1 MAASVQGGRIG
12 NLPAEANVFVGRRRE
27 LGRIT
32 ELLRTER
39 LVTLT
44 GPGGVGKSRLALRS
58 AHAAKA
64 DFPGGVWLVELSELR
79 DPDLLTNTVAQATRL
94 TEQTLRPLLQA
105 VSEHLAGAPVLL
117 VLDTCEH
124 VLDECAR
131 VVQEL
136 LAHVPQL
143 RVLATSRQQL
153 GVPGEHLLTVA
164 PLPLGERDDAVALFA
179 ARAVAAVPAF
189 TLTDDNRADV
199 TAICARLDG
208 IPLALE
214 LAAVRLRGFPLQRL
228 LEGLDSRFDLLV
240 SHARPRLARHQTL
253 RTAIGWSH
261 ELCTPLER
269 LLWARLSVFAGGWD
283 VEAAEFVCHGGPLDP
298 EEILPLLASLTE
310 KSIITMD
317 GDGAAV
323 RYRMLDTVR
332 SFGAEWLTGLGE
344 AEAVRLRHR
353 DYFRWIARQGE
364 AEWLGP
370 GQRMWA
376 ERLTAEHANLRLA
389 IEQCLTAAEPEV
401 ALELTG
407 SLWFFWFACGFAEEG
422 RTYLERAL
430 RRAPEDGG
438 PEHTLAVWAHR
449 LVTVVPDDLEAA
461 ESVSAAYVWLAE
473 ERRLPVPALPLTGA
487 SLAVRGESARS
498 AVLYGSARQAPSGDG
513 GAEFFQLLTLAV
525 QAYLLASQAAFER
538 CAAVAERLRAEC
550 AKRGELWMRAWG
562 DFFVSLAGI
571 GLGHPHEAVRS
582 AREALAAKWRVHD
595 RIGAAAVA
603 DLLVVAQA
611 AQGEDELAAHL
622 LGVSRRLWFAAG
634 LPQLGRPDRTVF
646 HREYERR
653 LRTSLGDTRFTEAV
667 TAGRELGSEAA
678 VAWALGGA
686 LDGADGVGGGDGAD
700 GAGGSRGP
708 GGSGGPEDSSEPGDS
723 HGPEGPGDPG
733 MSGAPGA

>member
-12 NLPAEANVFVGRRRE
+12 NLPAEANVFVGRQLE
-27 LGRIT
+27 LAEIAG
-32 ELLRTER
+32 LLGTER

-44 GPGGVGKSRLALRS
+44 GSGGVGKSRLALRA

-64 DFPGGVWLVELSELR
+64 AFPGGTWLVELSELR
-79 DPDLLTNTVAQATRL
+79 DPELLTNTVAAATRL

-105 VSEHLAGAPVLL
+105 VCEHLAGAPVLL

-136 LAHVPQL
+136 LANVEDL
-143 RVLATSRQQL
+143 RVLATSRQPL
-153 GVPGEHLLTVA
+153 GVPGEHLLTVS
-164 PLPLGERDDAVALFA
+164 PLPLGERDDAVALFT
-179 ARAVAAVPAF
+179 ARAAAAVPSFAVTDGNRAHVAAV
-189 TLTDDNRADV
+189 
-199 TAICARLDG
+199 CARLDG

-214 LAAVRLRGFPLQRL
+214 LAAVRLRGFPLDRL

-240 SHARPRLARHQTL
+240 SPARPRLARHQTL

-283 VEAAEFVCHGGPLDP
+283 VESAEFVCHGGPLDA
-298 EEILPLLASLTE
+298 EDILALLASLTE
-310 KSIITMD
+310 KSIVTRD
-317 GDGAAV
+317 GEGAAV

-344 AEAVRLRHR
+344 QETVRRRHR

-389 IEQCLTAAEPEV
+389 VEECLAAPEPTT
-401 ALELTG
+401 ALELAG
-407 SLWFFWFACGFAEEG
+407 CLWYFWFACGFTEEG
-422 RTYLERAL
+422 RAYLERAL
-430 RRAPEDGG
+430 RRAPDGAG
-438 PEHTLAVWAHR
+438 PEHTLAIWAHR

-498 AVLYGSARQAPSGDG
+498 AVLYGRIGQAPAADG
-513 GAEFFQLLTLAV
+513 GAEFFQLLTLAL

-538 CAAVAERLRAEC
+538 CAAVAERLRADC
-550 AKRGELWMRAWG
+550 AKLGELWMRAWG
-562 DFFVSLAGI
+562 DFFLALAAI
-571 GLGHPHEAVRS
+571 GLGHLDEAVHS
-582 AREALAAKWRVHD
+582 AREALTAKWRVHD
-595 RIGAAAVA
+595 RLGAAAVA

-611 AQGEDELAAHL
+611 SRGEEELAARL
-622 LGVSRRLWFAAG
+622 LGISRRLWYAAG
-634 LPQLGRPDRTVF
+634 LPQLGRSDKTVF

-653 LRTSLGDTRFTEAV
+653 LRAALGDARFTEAV
-667 TAGRELGSEAA
+667 REGRELSQDAA
-678 VAWALGGA
+678 IALALGGVRVDVDD
-686 LDGADGVGGGDGAD
+686 L
-700 GAGGSRGP
+700 
-708 GGSGGPEDSSEPGDS
+708 
-723 HGPEGPGDPG
+723 
-733 MSGAPGA
+733 

>member
-1 MAASVQGGRIG
+1 VQGGRIG
-12 NLPAEANVFVGRRRE
+12 NLPAEANAFVGRQLE
-27 LGRIT
+27 LAEMAG
-32 ELLRTER
+32 LLGTER

-44 GPGGVGKSRLALRS
+44 GPGGVGKSRLALRA

-64 DFPGGVWLVELSELR
+64 GLPGGAWLVELSELR

-105 VSEHLAGAPVLL
+105 VCEHLAGAPVLL

-136 LAHVPQL
+136 LANVPEL
-143 RVLATSRQQL
+143 RVLATSRQPL
-153 GVPGEHLLTVA
+153 GVPGEHLLSVA
-164 PLPLGERDDAVALFA
+164 PLPLGERDDAVALFT
-179 ARAVAAVPAF
+179 ARAAAAVPSFALTDANRAHVAAV
-189 TLTDDNRADV
+189 
-199 TAICARLDG
+199 CARLDG

-214 LAAVRLRGFPLQRL
+214 LAAVRLRGFPLHRL

-240 SHARPRLARHQTL
+240 SPARPRLARHQTL

-283 VEAAEFVCHGGPLDP
+283 VEAAEFVCHSGPLDA
-298 EEILPLLASLTE
+298 EEILALLASLTE
-310 KSIITMD
+310 KSIVTRD
-317 GDGAAV
+317 GEGAAV

-344 AEAVRLRHR
+344 AEAVRRRHR

-389 IEQCLTAAEPEV
+389 IEECLTAPEPET

-407 SLWFFWFACGFAEEG
+407 SLWFFWFACGFTEEG
-422 RTYLERAL
+422 RTSLERAL
-430 RRAPEDGG
+430 RRAPDGNG

-473 ERRLPVPALPLTGA
+473 ERQLPVPALPLTGA

-498 AVLYGSARQAPSGDG
+498 AVLYGPVGQAPAGDG
-513 GAEFFQLLTLAV
+513 GAEFFQLLTLAL

-538 CAAVAERLRAEC
+538 CAAVAERLRTEC

-571 GLGHPHEAVRS
+571 GLGHPDEAVHS

-595 RIGAAAVA
+595 RLGAAAVA

-611 AQGEDELAAHL
+611 SRGEEELAARL
-622 LGVSRRLWFAAG
+622 LGISRRLWHAAG

-653 LRTSLGDTRFTEAV
+653 LRASLGDARFAEAV
-667 TAGRELGSEAA
+667 REGRELSPDAA
-678 VAWALGGA
+678 IALALGGA
-686 LDGADGVGGGDGAD
+686 ADV
-700 GAGGSRGP
+700 
-708 GGSGGPEDSSEPGDS
+708 SGL
-723 HGPEGPGDPG
+723 
-733 MSGAPGA
+733 

>member
-12 NLPAEANVFVGRRRE
+12 NLPAETNAFVGRQLE
-27 LGRIT
+27 LAEMAG
-32 ELLRTER
+32 LLGTER

-44 GPGGVGKSRLALRS
+44 GPGGVGKSRLALRA
-58 AHAAKA
+58 AHAGKA
-64 DFPGGVWLVELSELR
+64 GFPGGAWLVELSELK
-79 DPDLLTNTVAQATRL
+79 DADLLTNTVAQATRL

-105 VSEHLAGAPVLL
+105 VCEHLAGAPVLL

-131 VVQEL
+131 VAQEL
-136 LAHVPQL
+136 LASIPEL
-143 RVLATSRQQL
+143 RILATSRQPL

-164 PLPLGERDDAVALFA
+164 PLPLGERDDAVALFT
-179 ARAVAAVPAF
+179 ARAAAAVPSFALTDANRAHVAAV
-189 TLTDDNRADV
+189 
-199 TAICARLDG
+199 CARLDG

-214 LAAVRLRGFPLQRL
+214 LAAVRLRGFPLNRL

-240 SHARPRLARHQTL
+240 SPARPRLARHQTL
-253 RTAIGWSH
+253 RTTIGWSH

-283 VEAAEFVCHGGPLDP
+283 VEAAEFVCHGGPLDA
-298 EEILPLLASLTE
+298 EEILALLASLTE
-310 KSIITMD
+310 KSIVTRD
-317 GDGAAV
+317 GEGAAV

-344 AEAVRLRHR
+344 AEAVRRRHR

-370 GQRMWA
+370 GQRVWA

-389 IEQCLTAAEPEV
+389 IEECLTAPEPET

-407 SLWFFWFACGFAEEG
+407 TLWFFWFACGFAEEG

-430 RRAPEDGG
+430 RNTPEGGG
-438 PEHTLAVWAHR
+438 PEHTLAAWAHR

-498 AVLYGSARQAPSGDG
+498 AVLYGSVRQAPAGDG

-571 GLGHPHEAVRS
+571 GLGHPDEAVLS

-611 AQGEDELAAHL
+611 SRGEEELAARL
-622 LGVSRRLWFAAG
+622 LGISRRLWAAAG

-646 HREYERR
+646 HREFERR
-653 LRTSLGDTRFTEAV
+653 LRASLGDARFTEAV
-667 TAGRELGSEAA
+667 REGRELGPDAA
-678 VAWALGGA
+678 IALALGGV
-686 LDGADGVGGGDGAD
+686 ADV
-700 GAGGSRGP
+700 
-708 GGSGGPEDSSEPGDS
+708 SGL
-723 HGPEGPGDPG
+723 
-733 MSGAPGA
+733 

>member
-1 MAASVQGGRIG
+1 MAASVQGGRTG
-12 NLPAEANVFVGRRRE
+12 NLPAEANSFIGRRAE
-27 LGRIT
+27 LT
-32 ELLRTER
+32 EIAGLLGTER

-44 GPGGVGKSRLALRS
+44 GPGGVGKSRLALRA
-58 AHAAKA
+58 AHAARA
-64 DFPGGVWLVELSELR
+64 GLPGGAWLVELSELR
-79 DPDLLTNTVAQATRL
+79 NPDLLTNAVAQATRL
-94 TEQTLRPLLQA
+94 AEQTLRPLLQA
-105 VSEHLAGAPVLL
+105 VCEHLEGAPVLL

-131 VVQEL
+131 VVREL
-136 LAHVPQL
+136 LANVPQL
-143 RVLATSRQQL
+143 RVLTTSRQPL
-153 GVPGEHLLTVA
+153 GVPGEQLLAVA
-164 PLPLGERDDAVALFA
+164 PLPLGEREDAVALFA
-179 ARAVAAVPAF
+179 ARAAAAEPSFALTDANRARVAAV
-189 TLTDDNRADV
+189 
-199 TAICARLDG
+199 CARLDG

-214 LAAVRLRGFPLQRL
+214 LAAVRLRGLPLDRL
-228 LEGLDSRFDLLV
+228 LEGLGSRFDLLV
-240 SHARPRLARHQTL
+240 SPARPRPARHQTL

-298 EEILPLLASLTE
+298 EEILALLASLTE
-310 KSIITMD
+310 KSIVARD
-317 GDGAAV
+317 DQESPV

-344 AEAVRLRHR
+344 GEAVRRRHR

-376 ERLTAEHANLRLA
+376 ERLSAEHANLRLA
-389 IEQCLTAAEPEV
+389 VEECLTAPEPET

-422 RTYLERAL
+422 RAFLERAL
-430 RRAPEDGG
+430 HRAPKEGG

-473 ERRLPVPALPLTGA
+473 ERQLPVPALPLTGA

-498 AVLYGSARQAPSGDG
+498 AVLYGSVGQAPAGDG
-513 GAEFFQLLTLAV
+513 GAEFFQLLTLAL
-525 QAYLLASQAAFER
+525 QAYLLAGQAAFER

-550 AKRGELWMRAWG
+550 AERGELWMRAWG

-571 GLGHPHEAVRS
+571 GLGRAEEAVRH
-582 AREALAAKWRVHD
+582 ARAALAAKWRVHD
-595 RIGAAAVA
+595 RLGAAAVA
-603 DLLVVAQA
+603 DLLVAAQA
-611 AQGEDELAAHL
+611 ARGEDELAARL
-622 LGVSRRLWFAAG
+622 LGVSRRLWYAAG

-646 HREYERR
+646 HREYERL
-653 LRTSLGDTRFTEAV
+653 LRASLGDARFSEV
-667 TAGRELGSEAA
+667 VSEGRELGPDAA
-678 VAWALGGA
+678 IALALGGA
-686 LDGADGVGGGDGAD
+686 LDASDL
-700 GAGGSRGP
+700 
-708 GGSGGPEDSSEPGDS
+708 
-723 HGPEGPGDPG
+723 
-733 MSGAPGA
+733 

>member
-12 NLPAEANVFVGRRRE
+12 NLPAEANAFVGRRRE
-27 LGRIT
+27 LADIAG
-32 ELLRTER
+32 LLGAER

-44 GPGGVGKSRLALRS
+44 GPGGVGKSRLALRA
-58 AHAAKA
+58 AHAVTAG
-64 DFPGGVWLVELSELR
+64 FPGGTWLVELSDLR
-79 DPDLLTNTVAQATRL
+79 DPDLLTNVVAQATRL

-105 VSEHLAGAPVLL
+105 LCEHLAGAPVLL

-124 VLDECAR
+124 VLDACAR
-131 VVQEL
+131 VVREL
-136 LAHVPQL
+136 LAGVPEL
-143 RVLATSRQQL
+143 RVLATSRQPL
-153 GVPGEHLLTVA
+153 GVPGEQLLTVA

-179 ARAVAAVPAF
+179 ARAAAALPAF
-189 TLTDDNRADV
+189 TLTDANRADV
-199 TAICARLDG
+199 AAVCTRLDG

-214 LAAVRLRGFPLQRL
+214 LAAVRLRGLPLHRL
-228 LEGLDSRFDLLV
+228 LEGLGSRFDLLV
-240 SHARPRLARHQTL
+240 SPARPRPARHQTL

-261 ELCTPLER
+261 ELCTPPER

-283 VEAAEFVCHGGPLDP
+283 VEAAEFVCHGGPLAP
-298 EEILPLLASLTE
+298 EEIHALLGSLGE
-310 KSIITMD
+310 KSIIARD
-317 GDGAAV
+317 GGGTAV

-344 AEAVRLRHR
+344 VEAVRRRHR

-376 ERLTAEHANLRLA
+376 ERLSLEHANLRLA
-389 IEQCLTAAEPEV
+389 IEECLTAPEPGT

-430 RRAPEDGG
+430 RHAPGDNG
-438 PEHTLAVWAHR
+438 PEHALAVWAHR

-498 AVLYGSARQAPSGDG
+498 AVLYGSVGQAPAEDG
-513 GAEFFQLLTLAV
+513 GAEFFQLLTLAL
-525 QAYLLASQAAFER
+525 QAYLLAGQAAFER

-550 AKRGELWMRAWG
+550 AERGELWMRAWG
-562 DFFVSLAGI
+562 DFFVSLARA
-571 GLGHPHEAVRS
+571 GLGHPDDAVRS
-582 AREALAAKWRVHD
+582 AREALTAKWRVHD
-595 RIGAAAVA
+595 RIGAAAVT
-603 DLLVVAQA
+603 DLLVVAHA
-611 AQGEDELAAHL
+611 ARGEDELAARL
-622 LGVSRRLWFAAG
+622 LGVSRRLWHTAG

-653 LRTSLGDTRFTEAV
+653 LRTSLGEARFLEAV
-667 TAGRELGSEAA
+667 RAGGMLGPEEAVEL
-678 VAWALGGA
+678 ALGGA
-686 LDGADGVGGGDGAD
+686 L
-700 GAGGSRGP
+700 
-708 GGSGGPEDSSEPGDS
+708 
-723 HGPEGPGDPG
+723 EGFEV
-733 MSGAPGA
+733 

>member
-12 NLPAEANVFVGRRRE
+12 NLPAEANVFVGRQLE
-27 LGRIT
+27 LAEIAG
-32 ELLRTER
+32 LLGTER

-44 GPGGVGKSRLALRS
+44 GSGGVGKSRLALRA

-64 DFPGGVWLVELSELR
+64 AFPGGTWLVELSELR
-79 DPDLLTNTVAQATRL
+79 DPELLTNTVAAATRL

-105 VSEHLAGAPVLL
+105 VCEHLAGAPVLL

-136 LAHVPQL
+136 LANVEDL
-143 RVLATSRQQL
+143 RVLATSRQPL
-153 GVPGEHLLTVA
+153 GVPGEHLLTVS
-164 PLPLGERDDAVALFA
+164 PLPLGERDDAVALFT
-179 ARAVAAVPAF
+179 ARAAAAVPSFAVTDGNRAHVAAV
-189 TLTDDNRADV
+189 
-199 TAICARLDG
+199 CARLDG

-214 LAAVRLRGFPLQRL
+214 LAAVRLRGFPLDRL

-240 SHARPRLARHQTL
+240 SPARPRLARHQTL

-283 VEAAEFVCHGGPLDP
+283 VESAEFVCHGGPLDA
-298 EEILPLLASLTE
+298 EDILALLASLTE
-310 KSIITMD
+310 KSIVTRD
-317 GDGAAV
+317 GEGAAV

-344 AEAVRLRHR
+344 QETVRRRHR

-389 IEQCLTAAEPEV
+389 VEECLAAPEPTT
-401 ALELTG
+401 ALELAG
-407 SLWFFWFACGFAEEG
+407 CLWYFWFACGFTEEG
-422 RTYLERAL
+422 RAYLERAL
-430 RRAPEDGG
+430 RRAPDGAG
-438 PEHTLAVWAHR
+438 PEHTLAIWAHR

-498 AVLYGSARQAPSGDG
+498 AVLYGRIGQAPAADG
-513 GAEFFQLLTLAV
+513 GAEFFQLLTLAL

-538 CAAVAERLRAEC
+538 CAAVAERLRADC
-550 AKRGELWMRAWG
+550 AKLGELWMRAWG
-562 DFFVSLAGI
+562 DFFLALAAI
-571 GLGHPHEAVRS
+571 GLGHLDEAVRS
-582 AREALAAKWRVHD
+582 AREALTAKWRVHD
-595 RIGAAAVA
+595 QLGAAAVA

-611 AQGEDELAAHL
+611 SRGEAELAARL
-622 LGVSRRLWFAAG
+622 LGISRRLWYAAG
-634 LPQLGRPDRTVF
+634 LPQLGRSDKTVF

-653 LRTSLGDTRFTEAV
+653 LRAALGDARFTEAV
-667 TAGRELGSEAA
+667 REGRELSQDAA
-678 VAWALGGA
+678 IALALGGVRVDVDD
-686 LDGADGVGGGDGAD
+686 L
-700 GAGGSRGP
+700 
-708 GGSGGPEDSSEPGDS
+708 
-723 HGPEGPGDPG
+723 
-733 MSGAPGA
+733 

>member
-1 MAASVQGGRIG
+1 MAASVQGGRTG
-12 NLPAEANVFVGRRRE
+12 NLPAEPNAFVGREAE
-27 LGRIT
+27 LAEIAG
-32 ELLRTER
+32 LLGTER

-44 GPGGVGKSRLALRS
+44 GPGGVGKSRLALRA
-58 AHAAKA
+58 AHAACA
-64 DFPGGVWLVELSELR
+64 GFPGGAWLVELSELR
-79 DPDLLTNTVAQATRL
+79 DPDLLVNAVAQATRS
-94 TEQTLRPLLQA
+94 TEQTLRPLLET
-105 VSEHLAGAPVLL
+105 VCEHLAGAPLLL

-136 LAHVPQL
+136 LARVARL
-143 RVLATSRQQL
+143 RVLATSRQPL
-153 GVPGEHLLTVA
+153 GVPGERLLTVA
-164 PLPLGERDDAVALFA
+164 PLPLGEHDDAVALFT
-179 ARAVAAVPAF
+179 ARAAAAVSSF
-189 TLTDDNRADV
+189 TLTEANRPHVA
-199 TAICARLDG
+199 AICARLDG

-214 LAAVRLRGFPLQRL
+214 IAAVRLRGFPLDRL

-240 SHARPRLARHQTL
+240 SPARPRLARHQTL

-283 VEAAEFVCHGGPLDP
+283 VEAAEFVCHGGPLDA
-298 EEILPLLASLTE
+298 EEILVLLASLTE
-310 KSIITMD
+310 KSIVTRE

-332 SFGAEWLTGLGE
+332 SFGAEWLAELGE
-344 AEAVRLRHR
+344 EEALRRRHR
-353 DYFRWIARQGE
+353 DYYRWIARQGE

-376 ERLTAEHANLRLA
+376 ERLSTEHGNVRLA
-389 IEQCLTAAEPEV
+389 MEECLAAPEPET
-401 ALELTG
+401 ALELAGT
-407 SLWFFWFACGFAEEG
+407 LWYFWFACGFTEEG
-422 RTYLERAL
+422 RAYLERAL
-430 RRAPEDGG
+430 SRTPGDGG

-498 AVLYGSARQAPSGDG
+498 AVLYGSAGRAPAGDG
-513 GAEFFQLLTLAV
+513 GAEFFQLLTLAL
-525 QAYLLASQAAFER
+525 QAYLLAGQAAFER
-538 CAAVAERLRAEC
+538 CATVGERLRQDC

-571 GLGHPHEAVRS
+571 GLGHADEAVGS

-595 RIGAAAVA
+595 RLGAAAVA
-603 DLLVVAQA
+603 DLLVAAQA
-611 AQGEDELAAHL
+611 SRGEDELAARL
-622 LGVSRRLWFAAG
+622 LGISRRLWHTAG
-634 LPQLGRPDRTVF
+634 LPQLGSPDTTVF

-653 LRTSLGDTRFTEAV
+653 LRATLGDARFTEAV
-667 TAGRELGSEAA
+667 RAGQELEPGAA
-678 VAWALGGA
+678 LRLALGGA
-686 LDGADGVGGGDGAD
+686 
-700 GAGGSRGP
+700 
-708 GGSGGPEDSSEPGDS
+708 SE
-723 HGPEGPGDPG
+723 ETEL
-733 MSGAPGA
+733 

>member
-12 NLPAEANVFVGRRRE
+12 NLPAEANAFVGRRLE
-27 LGRIT
+27 LAVIAG
-32 ELLRTER
+32 LLGTER

-44 GPGGVGKSRLALRS
+44 GPAGVGKSRLALRA
-58 AHAAKA
+58 AHAARA
-64 DFPGGVWLVELSELR
+64 GFPGGAWLVELSELR

-94 TEQTLRPLLQA
+94 TEQTLHPLLQA
-105 VSEHLAGAPVLL
+105 VCEHLAGAPLLL

-136 LAHVPQL
+136 LANVPEL
-143 RVLATSRQQL
+143 RVLATSRQPL

-179 ARAVAAVPAF
+179 ARAAASVPSF
-189 TLTDDNRADV
+189 TLTDANRAHV
-199 TAICARLDG
+199 AAVCARLDG

-214 LAAVRLRGFPLQRL
+214 LAAVRLRGFPLDRL

-240 SHARPRLARHQTL
+240 SPARPRLARHQTL

-283 VEAAEFVCHGGPLDP
+283 VEAAEFVCHGGPLDA

-310 KSIITMD
+310 KSIVTRD
-317 GDGAAV
+317 GEEAAV

-332 SFGAEWLTGLGE
+332 SFGADWLTGLGE
-344 AEAVRLRHR
+344 TEAVRRRHR

-376 ERLTAEHANLRLA
+376 ERLTVEHANLRLA
-389 IEQCLTAAEPEV
+389 IEECLTAAEPET

-422 RTYLERAL
+422 RSYLERAL
-430 RRAPEDGG
+430 RHGPGSGG
-438 PEHTLAVWAHR
+438 SEHTLAVWAHR
-449 LVTVVPDDLEAA
+449 LVTVVPDDVEAA
-461 ESVSAAYVWLAE
+461 ESVSAAYVWLAA
-473 ERRLPVPALPLTGA
+473 ERQLPVPALPLTGA

-498 AVLYGSARQAPSGDG
+498 AVLYGSVRQAPAGDG
-513 GAEFFQLLTLAV
+513 AAEFFQLLTLAV
-525 QAYLLASQAAFER
+525 QSYLLASQAAFER
-538 CAAVAERLRAEC
+538 CAAVAERLRADC

-571 GLGHPHEAVRS
+571 GLGHPDEAVRS
-582 AREALAAKWRVHD
+582 AREALTAKLRVHD
-595 RIGAAAVA
+595 RLGAAAVT
-603 DLLVVAQA
+603 DLLVAAQA
-611 AQGEDELAAHL
+611 ALGEDELAARL
-622 LGVSRRLWFAAG
+622 LGISRRLWHVAG

-653 LRTSLGDTRFTEAV
+653 LRASLGDDRFTEV
-667 TAGRELGSEAA
+667 VLEGRELGPDAA
-678 VAWALGGA
+678 IALALGGV
-686 LDGADGVGGGDGAD
+686 LDLSDVSDL
-700 GAGGSRGP
+700 
-708 GGSGGPEDSSEPGDS
+708 
-723 HGPEGPGDPG
+723 
-733 MSGAPGA
+733 